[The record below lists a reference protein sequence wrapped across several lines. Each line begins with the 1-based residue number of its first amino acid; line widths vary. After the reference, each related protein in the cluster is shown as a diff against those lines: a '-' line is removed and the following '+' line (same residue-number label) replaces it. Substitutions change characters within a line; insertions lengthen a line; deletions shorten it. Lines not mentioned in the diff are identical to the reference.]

1 LVQHVAKNFKK
12 EEILEISSKA
22 LNLSEKFD
30 KRTYEREIKNF
41 LKNKTHKQLNKIKFV
56 HGHAIPYGIHKY
68 FKKEAR
74 YITFIRNPVR
84 RIPSIY
90 NYFYTLFERKKDKEL
105 EKRLNR
111 VFLVKD
117 EIPEFETWYNAKFRR
132 KSKDIAF
139 MSTYHLLSELGYI
152 KKTDKTASQIQKSL
166 NKFYFIGITK
176 NFKTDSLFLYQ
187 KFGINKYFLSE
198 NVSKRYIDYQKNQ
211 KLLKLI
217 SKDNPISMEIF
228 YAAIRFNQDFINK
241 NPDFL
246 KIVRKERIKR
256 TLFLPFTQAI
266 FEPGR
271 LLQLFRK

>member
-1 LVQHVAKNFKK
+1 MKSKKDFVYIFVHIPKTAGTTLVQHVAKNFKK

-117 EIPEFETWYNAKFRR
+117 EIPEFKTWYKAKFRR

-139 MSTYHLLSELGYI
+139 MSTHQYENLLCRYS
-152 KKTDKTASQIQKSL
+152 IQPR
-166 NKFYFIGITK
+166 
-176 NFKTDSLFLYQ
+176 LYQ
-187 KFGINKYFLSE
+187 
-198 NVSKRYIDYQKNQ
+198 
-211 KLLKLI
+211 
-217 SKDNPISMEIF
+217 
-228 YAAIRFNQDFINK
+228 
-241 NPDFL
+241 
-246 KIVRKERIKR
+246 
-256 TLFLPFTQAI
+256 
-266 FEPGR
+266 
-271 LLQLFRK
+271 